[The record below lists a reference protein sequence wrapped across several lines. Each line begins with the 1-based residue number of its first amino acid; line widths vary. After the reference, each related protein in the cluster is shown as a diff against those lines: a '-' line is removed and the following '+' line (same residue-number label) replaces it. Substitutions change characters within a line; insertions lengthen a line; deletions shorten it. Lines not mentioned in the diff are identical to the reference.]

1 MTDAHLWKQQND
13 AFRNWLRMSCG
24 NYGAKDF
31 LSQQRAKRV
40 VRVAKIM
47 AAPVGWTGAAEASGE
62 ASTN

>member
-1 MTDAHLWKQQND
+1 MSIEGKQLSS
-13 AFRNWLRMSCG
+13 WLKTSPVM

-31 LSQQRAKRV
+31 LSARLAKRV
-40 VRVAKIM
+40 VSVSKIM